1 MPYSLHD
8 GHRIGLLFRVL
19 TEFYQFLEKLFGIG
33 HVKISS
39 HDEVAVNPVVL
50 SKKRMNIFYA
60 VFPKSS
66 IADMP

>member
-8 GHRIGLLFRVL
+8 GHRISLLFRVL
-19 TEFYQFLEKLFGIG
+19 AEFYQFLEKLFGIG
-33 HVKISS
+33 HVKIPS
-39 HDEVAVNPVVL
+39 HDEVAVNPVIL
-50 SKKRMNIFYA
+50 SKKRMDIFYT